1 MNPANT
7 AKVTA
12 TESTRDNLS
21 RFEYKWTA
29 YSMFTQGADGAI
41 MSAAGHFGRRL
52 VPMVTYDD
60 LFTFVIMLCAIVTLV
75 LNFKRKKYRSRP
87 GKLKRY
93 FL

>member
-1 MNPANT
+1 MT
-7 AKVTA
+7 KRTH
-12 TESTRDNLS
+12 LS
-21 RFEYKWTA
+21 IFFCTFTTA

-75 LNFKRKKYRSRP
+75 LNFKRKK
-87 GKLKRY
+87 
-93 FL
+93 